1 MRLRARNLLL
11 RYRLIPWALSAAP
24 QLRSKLARVF
34 QGQRKKAGVDAM
46 DDVEKRVIGKVMR
59 RLIPFL
65 ILCYFV
71 AYLDRVNVGFAK
83 LHMNQA
89 LGFSEAAFG
98 LGAGLFFIAYFLF
111 EVPSNLFLERVGARV
126 WIARIMISW
135 GIVSGAFAFIPQ
147 ISAATGLSNETVFY
161 TLRLLLGA
169 CEAGFFPGIIFY
181 LTLWFPAVYRA
192 RVISLFMLAIPISSI
207 IGSPISG
214 LLLNLRGLGL
224 DGWQWLFILDAL
236 PSVIAGIGVLFY
248 LTDFPRQA
256 HWLKAD
262 EIAWLEN
269 VQATEKRNKE
279 KVEHLSLFQALT
291 DVRILMCAL
300 VYFCLNAASYGVA
313 FFLPTIIKGFG
324 VSDTQTGLLAAL
336 PFIFGAIGMVLL
348 GRHSDRTMERKG
360 HVAVALLMAA
370 IGIGISGLVS
380 SPVLIM
386 ALLCFAQIGVSAVP
400 PMFWPLPASFLT
412 GASAA
417 AGIAA
422 INSLGNLSG
431 FAGPYAMGYL
441 KDLTGTFTTG
451 LLLLA
456 GCAVVGAAVVM
467 SLRIDVR
474 REQAAGEVALAH

>member
-1 MRLRARNLLL
+1 ME
-11 RYRLIPWALSAAP
+11 
-24 QLRSKLARVF
+24 
-34 QGQRKKAGVDAM
+34 
-46 DDVEKRVIGKVMR
+46 DVERRVIGKVMR

-65 ILCYFV
+65 VLCYFV
-71 AYLDRVNVGFAK
+71 AYLDRVNVSFAK

-111 EVPSNLFLERVGARV
+111 EVPSNLFLERVGARL
-126 WIARIMISW
+126 WIARIMLSW
-135 GIVSGAFAFIPQ
+135 GLVSAAFAFIPS
-147 ISAATGLSNETVFY
+147 ISRISGISNEGVFY

-192 RVISLFMLAIPISSI
+192 RVVSFFMLAIPISSI

-214 LLLNLRGLGL
+214 MLLNLTGLGL
-224 DGWQWLFILDAL
+224 EGWQWLFIVEAL
-236 PSVIAGIGVLFY
+236 PSILVGVSVVFY
-248 LTDFPRQA
+248 LTDFPHQA
-256 HWLKAD
+256 HWLQRD

-279 KVEHLSLFQALT
+279 EVEHLSLFQALT
-291 DVRILMCAL
+291 DARILLCAV

-313 FFLPTIIKGFG
+313 FFLPTIIKNFG
-324 VSDTQTGLLAAL
+324 VSDTQTGLLSAL
-336 PFIFGAIGMVLL
+336 PFVFGAIGMVLL

-360 HVAVALLMAA
+360 HVAVALSMAA
-370 IGIGISGLVS
+370 IGIGLSGVVS
-380 SPVLIM
+380 NPVIIM

-441 KDLTGTFTTG
+441 KDLTGSFTTG

-456 GCAVVGAAVVM
+456 GFAVLGAVVVL
-467 SLRIDVR
+467 SLSIDVK
-474 REQAAGEVALAH
+474 REQSSGKVALAH

>member
-1 MRLRARNLLL
+1 ME
-11 RYRLIPWALSAAP
+11 
-24 QLRSKLARVF
+24 
-34 QGQRKKAGVDAM
+34 
-46 DDVEKRVIGKVMR
+46 DVERRAIGKVMW

-71 AYLDRVNVGFAK
+71 AYLDRVNVSFAK

-111 EVPSNLFLERVGARV
+111 EVPSNIFLERVGARV

-135 GIVSGAFAFIPQ
+135 GIVSAAFAFIPS
-147 ISAATGLSNETVFY
+147 ISAATGFSNETVFY

-192 RVISLFMLAIPISSI
+192 RVVSYFMLAIPISSI
-207 IGSPISG
+207 VGAPISG
-214 LLLNLRGLGL
+214 MLLNLTGWGLE
-224 DGWQWLFILDAL
+224 GWQWLFVLEAL
-236 PSVIAGIGVLFY
+236 PSILVGLGVLFY
-248 LTDFPRQA
+248 LTDFPHQA
-256 HWLKAD
+256 NWLQKD

-269 VQATEKRNKE
+269 VQAIEKSNKE

-291 DVRILMCAL
+291 DIRILLCAL

-324 VSDTQTGLLAAL
+324 VSDTQTGLLAAV
-336 PFIFGAIGMVLL
+336 PFIFGGIGMVLL

-380 SPVLIM
+380 NPFLIM

-400 PMFWPLPASFLT
+400 AMFWPLPASFLT

-431 FAGPYAMGYL
+431 FAGPFAMGYL
-441 KDLTGTFTTG
+441 KDLTGNFTIG

-456 GCAVVGAAVVM
+456 GCAIVGAAVVM

-474 REQAAGEVALAH
+474 REQATGQVALAH

>member
-1 MRLRARNLLL
+1 ME
-11 RYRLIPWALSAAP
+11 
-24 QLRSKLARVF
+24 
-34 QGQRKKAGVDAM
+34 
-46 DDVEKRVIGKVMR
+46 DVEKRVIGKVMR

-89 LGFSEAAFG
+89 LGLSEAAFG

-135 GIVSGAFAFIPQ
+135 GIVSAAFAFIPS
-147 ISAATGLSNETVFY
+147 ISGATGLPNKAVFY
-161 TLRLLLGA
+161 SLRLLLGA

-192 RVISLFMLAIPISSI
+192 RVISFFMLAIPISSI

-214 LLLNLRGLGL
+214 MLLSMTGWGL
-224 DGWQWLFILDAL
+224 DGWQWLFILEGV
-236 PSVIAGIGVLFY
+236 PSVLVGLAVLVY

-256 HWLKAD
+256 RWLQQD
-262 EIAWLEN
+262 EIAWLEG

-291 DVRILMCAL
+291 DTRILLCAL

-336 PFIFGAIGMVLL
+336 PFVFGGIGMVLL

-370 IGIGISGLVS
+370 IGIGSVGACLQPRHHHGV
-380 SPVLIM
+380 
-386 ALLCFAQIGVSAVP
+386 ALLRADRRLLRAADV
-400 PMFWPLPASFLT
+400 L
-412 GASAA
+412 AA
-417 AGIAA
+417 AGELPDW
-422 INSLGNLSG
+422 SVGRCR
-431 FAGPYAMGYL
+431 
-441 KDLTGTFTTG
+441 DRRDQ
-451 LLLLA
+451 LA
-456 GCAVVGAAVVM
+456 RQSVRFRR
-467 SLRIDVR
+467 SLRDGLSEGYDRQLYGGLTAARRLRGDRRGCRSDPPHRRQARTGNGGCRGGALGSRARSVR
-474 REQAAGEVALAH
+474 SEQDGRRRATSVLRPRARLRQPIRTSSGSSQRGVR

>member
-1 MRLRARNLLL
+1 
-11 RYRLIPWALSAAP
+11 
-24 QLRSKLARVF
+24 
-34 QGQRKKAGVDAM
+34 M
-46 DDVEKRVIGKVMR
+46 DNVEKRVIGKVMR

-65 ILCYFV
+65 VLCYFV
-71 AYLDRVNVGFAK
+71 AYLDRVNVSFAK

-98 LGAGLFFIAYFLF
+98 LGAGLFFVAYFLF
-111 EVPSNLFLERVGARV
+111 EVPSNIFLERVGARV

-135 GIVSGAFAFIPQ
+135 GIVSAAFAFIPS
-147 ISAATGLSNETVFY
+147 ISGATGLSNNAVFY

-192 RVISLFMLAIPISSI
+192 RVISFFMLAIPISSI
-207 IGSPISG
+207 IGAPISG
-214 LLLNLRGLGL
+214 LLLNVTGFGLE
-224 DGWQWLFILDAL
+224 GWQWLFILEAL
-236 PSVIAGIGVLFY
+236 PSVVVGLVVLVY

-256 HWLKAD
+256 RWLQPD

-291 DVRILMCAL
+291 DPRILLCAL

-324 VSDTQTGLLAAL
+324 VTDTQTGLLAAL
-336 PFIFGAIGMVLL
+336 PFVFGAIGMVLL

-360 HVAVALLMAA
+360 HVAAALLMATV
-370 IGIGISGLVS
+370 GIGLAGLVS
-380 SPVLIM
+380 NPVIVM
-386 ALLCFAQIGVSAVP
+386 ALLCFAQIGVSSMP

-431 FAGPYAMGYL
+431 FAGPYMMGYL
-441 KDLTGTFTTG
+441 KDLTGNFTIG

-456 GCAVVGAAVVM
+456 GCAVVGAAVSV
-467 SLRIDVR
+467 SLRIDQR
-474 REQAAGEVALAH
+474 REQAIGQVALAH

>member
-1 MRLRARNLLL
+1 ME
-11 RYRLIPWALSAAP
+11 
-24 QLRSKLARVF
+24 
-34 QGQRKKAGVDAM
+34 
-46 DDVEKRVIGKVMR
+46 DVEKRVIGKVMR

-111 EVPSNLFLERVGARV
+111 EVPSNIFLERVGARV

-135 GIVSGAFAFIPQ
+135 GIVSAAFAFIPT
-147 ISAATGLSNETVFY
+147 IATATGTSHETVFY
-161 TLRLLLGA
+161 ALRLLLGG

-192 RVISLFMLAIPISSI
+192 RVISFFMLAIPISSI
-207 IGSPISG
+207 VGSPISG
-214 LLLNLRGLGL
+214 MLLNLKGFGL
-224 DGWQWLFILDAL
+224 DGWQWLFILEAV
-236 PSVIAGIGVLFY
+236 PSILVGLGVLFY
-248 LTDFPRQA
+248 LTDLPRQA
-256 HWLKAD
+256 RWLQKD

-279 KVEHLSLFQALT
+279 KVEHLSLLQSLT
-291 DVRILMCAL
+291 DIRILLCAV

-336 PFIFGAIGMVLL
+336 PFIFGGIGMVLL

-370 IGIGISGLVS
+370 IGIGLSGLFS
-380 SPVLIM
+380 SPVIIM
-386 ALLCFAQIGVSAVP
+386 VLLCFAQIGVSSVP
-400 PMFWPLPASFLT
+400 PLFWPLPASFLT

-431 FAGPYAMGYL
+431 FAGPFAMGYL
-441 KDLTGTFTTG
+441 KDLTGTFTAG

-456 GCAVVGAAVVM
+456 GFAVLGAVVAL
-467 SLRIDVR
+467 SLRIDAR
-474 REQAAGEVALAH
+474 REQVPGDVALAH

>member
-1 MRLRARNLLL
+1 
-11 RYRLIPWALSAAP
+11 
-24 QLRSKLARVF
+24 
-34 QGQRKKAGVDAM
+34 M
-46 DDVEKRVIGKVMR
+46 DNVEKRTIGKVMR

-65 ILCYFV
+65 VLCYFV
-71 AYLDRVNVGFAK
+71 AYLDRVNVSFAK
-83 LHMNQA
+83 LHMDQA

-111 EVPSNLFLERVGARV
+111 EVPSNIFLERVGARV

-135 GIVSGAFAFIPQ
+135 GIVSAAFAFIPS
-147 ISAATGLSNETVFY
+147 IAGATGLSNNTVFY
-161 TLRLLLGA
+161 ALRLLLGA

-192 RVISLFMLAIPISSI
+192 QVISFFMLAIPISSI
-207 IGSPISG
+207 IGAPISG
-214 LLLNLRGLGL
+214 LLLNLSGFGL
-224 DGWQWLFILDAL
+224 DGWQWLFIMEAL
-236 PSVIAGIGVLFY
+236 PSVLVGLGVLFY

-256 HWLKAD
+256 NWLQQD

-291 DVRILMCAL
+291 DIRILLCAL

-336 PFIFGAIGMVLL
+336 PFVFGGIGMVLF
-348 GRHSDRTMERKG
+348 GRHSDRAMERKG
-360 HVAVALLMAA
+360 HVAVALLMSA
-370 IGIGISGLVS
+370 IGIGLSGLVS

-386 ALLCFAQIGVSAVP
+386 ALLCFAQIGVSSVP

-441 KDLTGTFTTG
+441 KDMTGNFTLG

-456 GCAVVGAAVVM
+456 GCALLGAAVVAT
-467 SLRIDVR
+467 LRIDVR
-474 REQAAGEVALAH
+474 REQSSAEVALAH